1 MGATPW
7 RALILNERD
16 PRHPKAGGAE
26 VHVAEIFGRLA
37 ARGHEVVLAA
47 SAFPGA
53 AARELV
59 GGMQVWRLGALPFY
73 YPRAAWT
80 CARETRAG
88 RFDVVVECLN
98 KLPFLSPL
106 YARAPVLGLCHH
118 LFGEAAFLQVSWP
131 VAAAVFAVERMVP
144 RVFRSAHLA
153 VISESTRDDLI
164 ARGVDPARIEV
175 QHPGIRWPA
184 EEPLPLASRGRRIA
198 YVGRLERYKNVDV
211 LLRALARLLPRFPD
225 AELAVVGQGSD
236 RARLERLAGE
246 LGVGPRVR
254 FTGFLDDAERD
265 RLLAS
270 SRVCAC
276 ASAKEGWGLTVIESN
291 ALGTPN
297 VASDAPGLRD
307 SVRDGETGFL
317 APVGDERAFAE
328 RIATLLSDD
337 ALAARMSD
345 AARAFARGFD
355 WDRAADQME
364 AALTRALRE
373 R

>member
-1 MGATPW
+1 VTGRAW

-37 ARGHEVVLAA
+37 ARGHQVVLASSSFA
-47 SAFPGA
+47 GGA
-53 AARELV
+53 PREV
-59 GGMQVWRLGALPFY
+59 VSGMQIWRLGGLPHY

-80 CARETRAG
+80 CARETRAQ

-98 KLPFLSPL
+98 KLPFLAPL
-106 YARAPVLGLCHH
+106 YSAKPVLGLCHH
-118 LFGEAAFLQVSWP
+118 LFGDAAFLQVSFP
-131 VAAAVFAVERMVP
+131 VATAVFAVERLVP
-144 RVFRSAHLA
+144 RVFRRSQLV

-164 ARGVDPARIEV
+164 RRGVEPAKIEV
-175 QHPGIRWPA
+175 HHPGIRWP
-184 EEPLPLASRGRRIA
+184 EVEPLPLSSRGRRIA

-211 LLRALARLLPRFPD
+211 LLRALALLVPRFPD
-225 AELAVVGQGSD
+225 AELAVVGQGAD
-236 RARLERLAGE
+236 RERLERLAGE
-246 LGVGPRVR
+246 LGVAARVR
-254 FTGFLDDAERD
+254 FTGFVDDAERD

-270 SRVCAC
+270 SRVCVC
-276 ASAKEGWGLTVIESN
+276 ASAKEGWGLTVIESS

-317 APVGDERAFAE
+317 APLGNERAFAE
-328 RIATLLSDD
+328 RIGALLSDD
-337 ALAARMSD
+337 ALAQRMSG
-345 AARAFARGFD
+345 AARAFARRFD

-364 AALTRALRE
+364 SALARALRAA
-373 R
+373 